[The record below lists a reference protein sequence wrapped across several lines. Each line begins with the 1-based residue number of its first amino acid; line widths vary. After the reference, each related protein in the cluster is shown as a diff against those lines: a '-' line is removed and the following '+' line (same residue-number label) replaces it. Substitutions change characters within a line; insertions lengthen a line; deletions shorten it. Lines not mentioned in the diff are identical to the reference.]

1 MNTNMVV
8 GILLLL
14 GPTGLFI
21 YFDKKLLI
29 SKKIQAKF
37 KIKTFLGLY
46 AFIIITL
53 ILSAILVAA
62 IAMIFRLSSSSAYVL
77 QIMLIGALLGLFSNI
92 QKITRSK
99 SRK

>member
-1 MNTNMVV
+1 MNINMIV
-8 GILLLL
+8 GTLLLL
-14 GPTGLFI
+14 GPAGLFI

-29 SKKIQAKF
+29 SKKIQVKF

-46 AFIIITL
+46 AFIMITL
-53 ILSAILVAA
+53 VLSAFLVAT
-62 IAMIFRLSSSSAYVL
+62 IAMILRLSSRSAYII